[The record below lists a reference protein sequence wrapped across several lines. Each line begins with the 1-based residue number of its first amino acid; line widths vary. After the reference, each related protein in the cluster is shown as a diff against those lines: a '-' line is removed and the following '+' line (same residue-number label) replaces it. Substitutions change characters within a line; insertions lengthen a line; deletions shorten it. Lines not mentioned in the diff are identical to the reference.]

1 MIQKV
6 YYCFIAISCMI
17 PSFLIDAAVNSFM
30 PGLENSVLTLFS
42 TFISIFFDSIVLT
55 GVSLLIALYLFVRH
69 KERKGIFFFVVMFFS
84 GVIIYL
90 LKEFFGRLRPLHG
103 IIVESGYAFP
113 SGHSTIIV
121 VFLGLLVYLFASK
134 KNGWKM
140 HLVAGLLVLVVGF
153 TRLYLR
159 VHWFTDVIAGYVVG
173 LFILFVSVWV
183 FEKFFV

>member
-17 PSFLIDAAVNSFM
+17 PLFSIDVAVNSFM
-30 PGLENSVLTLFS
+30 PNLENMALTLFS

-69 KERKGIFFFVVMFFS
+69 KNRKGIFLFGAMFFS
-84 GVIIYL
+84 GVVIFL
-90 LKEFFGRLRPLHG
+90 LKEFFGRLRPLNG
-103 IIVESGYAFP
+103 IIIESGYSFP

-134 KNGWKM
+134 KSATKV

-153 TRLYLR
+153 TRLYLGI
-159 VHWFTDVIAGYVVG
+159 HWFTDVIAGYVVG
-173 LFILFVSVWV
+173 LVILFVGVWV
-183 FEKFFV
+183 FEKISV

>member
-1 MIQKV
+1 
-6 YYCFIAISCMI
+6 MI
-17 PSFLIDAAVNSFM
+17 PLFSIDVAVNSFM
-30 PGLENSVLTLFS
+30 PDLENMALTLFS

-134 KNGWKM
+134 MNGWKM